1 MNTQLSRR
9 SELMYKLKHVE
20 IGSTG
25 IVPIYLAY
33 MDLST
38 FSESDVLLI
47 CHFSRSL
54 SPLYITVHDY

>member
-38 FSESDVLLI
+38 FSESDI
-47 CHFSRSL
+47 
-54 SPLYITVHDY
+54 